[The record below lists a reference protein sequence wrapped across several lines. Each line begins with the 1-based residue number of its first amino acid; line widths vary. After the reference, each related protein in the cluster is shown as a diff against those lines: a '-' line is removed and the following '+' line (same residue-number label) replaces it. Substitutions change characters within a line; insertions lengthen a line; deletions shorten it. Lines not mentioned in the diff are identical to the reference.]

1 MKTRIHIIILLAVL
15 LISSCSRHE
24 ESSEW
29 HPTLSESLSNQH
41 VTAIAED
48 EQGFIWVGTERGLN
62 RYDSRK
68 YRQYFTESGL
78 PSNRISTLFQDSHRR
93 LWVGTDKGLCL
104 YDSQEDRFIEFPSD
118 APMGIYHQIWE
129 TPDGR
134 ILVNM
139 IERLCEVDTLSR
151 KVSILIPDFDPDDA
165 FINEC
170 YPDSEGNFWSVCQE
184 HLTLYGSRSFSPLY
198 EMGIGA
204 TCFFSQLT
212 SDGTLWL
219 DTTSGVQCFDT
230 RSRIFISVPGALGK
244 DPVFSKARINQIEEL
259 WEGVLFIFTDKGA
272 FLYTKEVDNFYYSQ
286 DLTFPQ
292 GIGIDD
298 ITCLFRDS
306 RGDLWIGSRFEGL
319 ANTHFWNNTP
329 FNTDQQLK
337 SLTEGIPVSSL
348 ALDVQGNL
356 WISGIN
362 DLLVRIGPDYVSE
375 RISLSDK
382 LGKSGQWDSPPLLF
396 ADSAGRIWLIHKARL
411 YQIRGGQF
419 VLCPELDRDVSCLA
433 EDEKGTV
440 WAGSGNSN
448 RLWRLEAG
456 WRHFRATELPIPKLS
471 RANAILPLKDGRLL
485 LGMTLANPIL
495 YSPEDASL
503 ERVPIWK
510 KAADMS
516 MVEDM
521 SQAADETVWIGTRSD
536 GVWTYEAKTGVL
548 SHLEGLSCEEI
559 ASIQCSTDGDA
570 WLATLSGLNYIHD
583 GQISVYHADDG
594 TGGDQYSPQA
604 SLSLPDG
611 RMLFGGNHGI
621 TLFNPSV
628 EFTFY
633 KAPLYFEDLNIN
645 GSYARPLNHSA
656 SVRLG
661 YRDRQF
667 SISYAHL
674 EFSGYHAPHFFYR
687 LKGFQDDWMDNGSRT
702 EVFYSNLPA
711 GKYTLQVRT
720 VPTDERQE
728 AVFAEMPIRIIPA
741 PWNSWWAWTLYI
753 LVALAVLVNLYLL
766 RIANLKEKEAAKRAA
781 LEKEQEQRINQMN
794 MSFFANISHEFR
806 TPLTLISGPVTQMEK
821 GETSPAMLSTVKWN
835 VARMLRLVNQLMD
848 FSKLEGD
855 TLRLKVYAQDVV
867 ALLRSITGSFS
878 YSMEQKGIS
887 FQPSGMEES
896 YFCPIDEDKLDKIV
910 SNLLS
915 NATKYTPTGGN
926 IGCAFDIVP
935 YGEGKCM
942 QIKVWNTG
950 PTIPEASLERIFERY
965 YQVENH
971 HNYGTGIGLYFAR
984 RLAELHHGSLH
995 CENLEGIGPAF
1006 TLLLPA
1012 SDVYSAKEHLEE
1024 APLGRPALFAPDE
1037 VALHAQERHQA
1048 QEQTLLVVDDDPGIV
1063 RFLESLFSEKYNVHC
1078 AYNGTAALESART
1091 EAPDL
1096 IVSDVAMPEMDGYEL
1111 CRLIKEDRE
1120 LCHIPVILVTAK
1132 TTVQNQIEGLQQ
1144 GADAYVTKPFDP
1156 EVLQAMV
1163 DSQLANRARIRALF
1177 GEKTQVE
1184 EVQQEVV
1191 LAPQDSKLMK
1201 DFYALMEEELSN
1213 DMLNID
1219 HFADKLHVSRSKFYY
1234 KIKALTGDSPSAF
1247 FKTYKLNRAK
1257 EMLQSGAYRVSEV
1270 ADITGFSTPS
1280 VFGRNFKAQFGMT
1293 PTEFLES
1300 RRTGRNEGN

>member
-1 MKTRIHIIILLAVL
+1 MQRIKPIILFFLALFLTTCERQEVVA
-15 LISSCSRHE
+15 E
-24 ESSEW
+24 WYPVSSE
-29 HPTLSESLSNQH
+29 TLSNQH

-62 RYDSRK
+62 RFDSQR
-68 YRQYFTESGL
+68 YRQYFTEAGL
-78 PSNRISTLFQDSHRR
+78 HSNGISALFKDSHGR
-93 LWVGTDKGLCL
+93 LWVGTGNGLCL
-104 YDSQEDRFIEFPSD
+104 YHSPEDRFVRVSSD
-118 APMGIYHQIWE
+118 APMGICHQIWE

-139 IERLCEVDTLSR
+139 IERLCEVDTLSW
-151 KVSILIPDFDPDDA
+151 KVSLLIPDFDPDEA
-165 FINEC
+165 YVNEC
-170 YPDSEGNFWSVCQE
+170 FPDSEGNFWRATKG
-184 HLTLYGSRSFSPLY
+184 HITLYESRTLAPIYEVVTDAPCSFSK
-198 EMGIGA
+198 
-204 TCFFSQLT
+204 LT

-219 DTTSGVQCFDT
+219 DTPSGIRCFDT
-230 RSRIFISVPGALGK
+230 RSCVFVSVPESLGK
-244 DPVFSKARINQIEEL
+244 DPVFSKARLNHIEEL
-259 WEGVLFIFTDKGA
+259 WDGVLFIITDRGA
-272 FLYTKEVDNFYYSQ
+272 YLYIKETDSFFYSQ

-292 GIGIDD
+292 GINIDD
-298 ITCLFRDS
+298 ISCLFRDS
-306 RGDLWIGSRFEGL
+306 RGDLWIGSRFRGL

-329 FNTDQQLK
+329 FNTDRQLK

-348 ALDVQGNL
+348 ALDSQGDL
-356 WISGIN
+356 WMAGTN
-362 DLLVRIGPDYVSE
+362 DTLIRIGPDYGNE
-375 RISLSDK
+375 KFSLSQM
-382 LGKSGQWDSPPLLF
+382 LGKSGLWDSPPLLF

-411 YQIRGGQF
+411 YQIQGGRF
-419 VLCPELDRDVSCLA
+419 VPCPELDREVSCLS

-456 WRHFRATELPIPKLS
+456 GKHFHATDLPIPRLS
-471 RANAILPLKDGRLL
+471 RINAILPLKGGRLL
-485 LGMTLANPIL
+485 LGMALANPIL
-495 YSPEDASL
+495 YNPDDESL
-503 ERVPIWK
+503 ERVPLWGK
-510 KAADMS
+510 LTDMS
-516 MVEDM
+516 VVEDM
-521 SQAADETVWIGTRSD
+521 CQASDGTVWIGTHSD
-536 GVWTYEAKTGVL
+536 GVWTYEAETGIL
-548 SHLEGLSCEEI
+548 NHLEGLSCEEI
-559 ASIQCSTDGDA
+559 ASIQCTPDGDVWA
-570 WLATLSGLNYIHD
+570 ATLNGLNYISD
-583 GQISVYHADDG
+583 GHISVYHADDG
-594 TGGDQYSPQA
+594 TGGDQFIPQA
-604 SLSLPDG
+604 ALSLPDG

-621 TLFNPSV
+621 TLFDPSV

-633 KAPLYFEDLNIN
+633 EAPLYFEDLSIN
-645 GSYARPLNHSA
+645 GSYARPLNHTA
-656 SVRLG
+656 SVRLD

-667 SISYAHL
+667 SISYALL
-674 EFSGYHAPHFFYR
+674 EFSGYHTPHYFYR

-720 VPTDERQE
+720 APTDERQE
-728 AVFAEMPIRIIPA
+728 AVMAEILIRVKPA
-741 PWNSWWAWTLYI
+741 PWNSWWAWTLY
-753 LVALAVLVNLYLL
+753 ALAALAILAYLYRM
-766 RIANLKEKEAAKRAA
+766 RISNIKQKEAAKRAE
-781 LEKEQEQRINQMN
+781 LEKAQEQRVNEMN

-855 TLRLKVYAQDVV
+855 SLHLKVYPRDVV
-867 ALLRSITGSFS
+867 SLLRSISGSFS
-878 YSMEQKGIS
+878 YNMEQKGIS
-887 FQPSGMEES
+887 FQPSGLEER
-896 YFCPIDEDKLDKIV
+896 YTCPIDEDKLDKIV

-915 NATKYTPTGGN
+915 NATKYTPTGGT
-926 IGCAFDIVP
+926 IGCTFDIVP
-935 YGEGKCM
+935 SGEGKCV

-950 PTIPEASLERIFERY
+950 PTIPESSLERIFERY

-984 RLAELHHGSLH
+984 RLAELHHGSLR

-1012 SDVYSAKEHLEE
+1012 EDAYSVQEHLEE
-1024 APLGRPALFAPDE
+1024 APQGRPAIFVPDE
-1037 VALHAQERHQA
+1037 GDLEAQVQRQA
-1048 QEQTLLVVDDDPGIV
+1048 HEKTLLVVDDDPGIV
-1063 RFLESLFSEKYNVHC
+1063 RFLESLFSNKYNVHC

-1096 IVSDVAMPEMDGYEL
+1096 IVSDVAMPETDGYEL
-1111 CRLIKEDRE
+1111 CRLVKEDRE

-1132 TTVQNQIEGLQQ
+1132 TTAQNQIEGLQQ

-1156 EVLQAMV
+1156 DVLQAMV
-1163 DSQLANRARIRALF
+1163 ESQLANRARIRALF

-1184 EVQQEVV
+1184 EVQQEVT

-1219 HFADKLHVSRSKFYY
+1219 HFADRLHVSRSKFYY

-1270 ADITGFSTPS
+1270 ADLTGFSTPS

-1293 PTEFLES
+1293 PTEFLDTQKGS
-1300 RRTGRNEGN
+1300 

>member
-24 ESSEW
+24 VTLEW
-29 HPTLSESLSNQH
+29 HPIVSESLSNQH
-41 VTAIAED
+41 VTAISED

-78 PSNRISTLFQDSHRR
+78 PSNRISTLFQDSHGR
-93 LWVGTDKGLCL
+93 LWVGTDRGLCL
-104 YDSQEDRFIEFPSD
+104 YDSQRDRFVEIPSD

-151 KVSILIPDFDPDDA
+151 KVSILIPDFDPDEA

-170 YPDSEGNFWSVCQE
+170 YPDSEGNFWSVSRE
-184 HLTLYGSRSFSPLY
+184 HLTLYGSRSFSPLF
-198 EMGIGA
+198 EMEIGA
-204 TCFFSQLT
+204 SCFFSQFT

-219 DTTSGVQCFDT
+219 DTTSGVRCFDT
-230 RSRIFISVPGALGK
+230 RSRVFVSVPESLGK
-244 DPVFSKARINQIEEL
+244 DPVFGKAHINHIEEL
-259 WEGVLFIFTDKGA
+259 WDGVLFIFTDKGA
-272 FLYTKEVDNFYYSQ
+272 FLYTKESDSFYYSQ
-286 DLTFPQ
+286 ELTFPQ
-292 GIGIDD
+292 GIGVDN

-306 RGDLWIGSRFEGL
+306 RGDLWIGSRFQGL

-329 FNTDQQLK
+329 FNTDQPLK

-348 ALDVQGNL
+348 TLDGEGNL
-356 WISGIN
+356 WIAGIN
-362 DLLVRIGPDYVSE
+362 DLLVRISPDYSNE
-375 RISLSDK
+375 RISLSKK

-396 ADSAGRIWLIHKARL
+396 ADSVARVWLVHKAKL
-411 YQIRGGQF
+411 YQIQGDRF
-419 VLCPELDRDVSCLA
+419 VPCPELDWEVSCLA

-448 RLWRLEAG
+448 RLWRLDAG
-456 WRHFRATELPIPKLS
+456 EKHFRATDLSIPRLS
-471 RANAILPLKDGRLL
+471 RFNAILPLKDGRLL
-485 LGMTLANPIL
+485 LGMALANPIL
-495 YSPEDASL
+495 YNPEDASL
-503 ERVPIWK
+503 ERVPLWG

-516 MVEDM
+516 VVEDM
-521 SQAADETVWIGTRSD
+521 SQAEDGTVWIGTRGD
-536 GVWTYEAKTGVL
+536 GVWTYGAQTGVL
-548 SHLEGLSCEEI
+548 SHLERLSCEEI
-559 ASIQCSTDGDA
+559 ASIQCALDGNV
-570 WLATLSGLNYIHD
+570 WVTTLNGLNYIHG
-583 GQISVYHADDG
+583 GQVSVYHADAG
-594 TGGDQYSPQA
+594 TGGDQYAPHA

-611 RMLFGGNHGI
+611 KMLFGGNHGI
-621 TLFNPSV
+621 TLFDPSV

-645 GSYARPLNHSA
+645 GAYARPLNHSA
-656 SVRLG
+656 SVQLG

-667 SISYAHL
+667 SISYAQL
-674 EFSGYHAPHFFYR
+674 EFSGYHAPHFLYR
-687 LKGFQDDWMDNGSRT
+687 LKGFQDEWIDNGDRT
-702 EVFYSNLPA
+702 EVYYSNLSP
-711 GKYTLQVRT
+711 GRYTLQVRT
-720 VPTDERQE
+720 VPTDNRQE
-728 AVFAEMPIRIIPA
+728 AVLAELPLSISPA
-741 PWNSWWAWTLYI
+741 PWNAWWAWLLYA
-753 LVALAVLVNLYLL
+753 LTALAILAYLYQM
-766 RIANLKEKEAAKRAA
+766 RISNIKQKEAAKRAE
-781 LEKEQEQRINQMN
+781 LEKQQEQRVNEMN

-806 TPLTLISGPVTQMEK
+806 TPLTLISGPVTQMDK
-821 GETSPAMLSTVKWN
+821 GETTPAMLSTVKWN

-855 TLRLKVYAQDVV
+855 TLRLKVYPQDVV
-867 ALLRSITGSFS
+867 ALLRSIAGSFS
-878 YSMEQKGIS
+878 YNMEQKGIS
-887 FQPSGMEES
+887 FQPSGLEES
-896 YFCPIDEDKLDKIV
+896 YTCPIDEDKLDKIV

-915 NATKYTPTGGN
+915 NATKYTPTGGT
-926 IGCAFDIVP
+926 IGCTFDIVP
-935 YGEGKCM
+935 GGEGKCM

-950 PTIPEASLERIFERY
+950 PTIPEASLELIFERY

-984 RLAELHHGSLH
+984 RLAELHHGSLR
-995 CENLEGIGPAF
+995 CENLEGIGPEF

-1012 SDVYSAKEHLEE
+1012 EDVYSEKEHLEE
-1024 APLGRPALFAPDE
+1024 APLGRPAIFTPE
-1037 VALHAQERHQA
+1037 EGALDAQARQQA
-1048 QEQTLLVVDDDPGIV
+1048 HEQTLLVVDDDPGIV
-1063 RFLESLFSEKYNVHC
+1063 RFLEGLFSERYNVHF
-1078 AYNGTAALESART
+1078 AYNGTAALEIART

-1096 IVSDVAMPEMDGYEL
+1096 ILSDVAMPEMDGYEL
-1111 CRLIKEDRE
+1111 CRLVKEDRE

-1132 TTVQNQIEGLQQ
+1132 TTAQNQIEGLRQ

-1163 DSQLANRARIRALF
+1163 ESQLANRARIRALF

-1184 EVQQEVV
+1184 DVQQEVT

-1219 HFADKLHVSRSKFYY
+1219 HFADRLHVSRSKFYY

-1270 ADITGFSTPS
+1270 ADLTGFSTPS

-1293 PTEFLES
+1293 PSEFLDAQKGS
-1300 RRTGRNEGN
+1300 GS